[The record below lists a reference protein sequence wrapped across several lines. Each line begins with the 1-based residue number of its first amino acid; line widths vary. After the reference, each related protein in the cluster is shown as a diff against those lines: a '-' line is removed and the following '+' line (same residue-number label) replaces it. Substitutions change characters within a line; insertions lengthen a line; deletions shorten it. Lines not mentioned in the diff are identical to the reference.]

1 MRGYLARRIGQ
12 LALTLFGVSILIFM
26 LVRLLPGDVVDATSG
41 EPGGDPAA
49 REALREALGLNDPLP
64 IQYFSWIGG
73 FFTGD
78 PGESLRSGE
87 PLMTL
92 LSRSL
97 PITLEIVVLGVIIA
111 LVIGVPLGILS
122 AVKPNSVTDY
132 AGRLFGMIGISLPG
146 FWLATLVVLFT
157 SSVFGW
163 VPSTTF
169 ISPFEDP
176 VANLQQMIL
185 PAACVSVYMM
195 ALVMRML
202 RATMLEVLGEDYVRT
217 ARAKG
222 VSSRGVVLGHA
233 LRNALLPVI
242 TITAFEVGVMLAGT
256 ALIEVVFGMPGL
268 GNLLVQGIFNR
279 DYTVVQTVTLLLAAT
294 FVTMNLLADLLYA
307 VVDPRVKLS

>member
-1 MRGYLARRIGQ
+1 
-12 LALTLFGVSILIFM
+12 
-26 LVRLLPGDVVDATSG
+26 
-41 EPGGDPAA
+41 
-49 REALREALGLNDPLP
+49 
-64 IQYFSWIGG
+64 
-73 FFTGD
+73 
-78 PGESLRSGE
+78 
-87 PLMTL
+87 MTL
-92 LSRSL
+92 LSRAL
-97 PITLEIVVLGVIIA
+97 PITLEIVILGVIIA
-111 LVIGVPLGILS
+111 LAIGVPLGILS
-122 AVKPNSVTDY
+122 AVKPNSLTDY

-169 ISPFEDP
+169 ISPLEDP
-176 VANLQQMIL
+176 IGNLQQMIL
-185 PAACVSVYMM
+185 PAVCVSVYMM

-307 VVDPRVKLS
+307 VVDPRVKLA

>member
-12 LALTLFGVSILIFM
+12 LALTLVGVSILIFL

-49 REALREALGLNDPLP
+49 REALREALGLNDPLWA
-64 IQYFSWIGG
+64 QYGNWIGG

-92 LSRSL
+92 LSRAL
-97 PITLEIVVLGVIIA
+97 PITLEIVILGVIIA
-111 LVIGVPLGILS
+111 LAIGVPLGILS
-122 AVKPNSVTDY
+122 AVKPNSLTDY

-169 ISPFEDP
+169 ISPLEDP
-176 VANLQQMIL
+176 IGNLQQMIL
-185 PAACVSVYMM
+185 PAVCVSVYMM

-307 VVDPRVKLS
+307 VVDPRVKLA

>member
-1 MRGYLARRIGQ
+1 
-12 LALTLFGVSILIFM
+12 
-26 LVRLLPGDVVDATSG
+26 VVDATSG

-49 REALREALGLNDPLP
+49 REALRDALGLNKPLP
-64 IQYFSWIGG
+64 VQYFNWIGG
-73 FFTGD
+73 FLTFD

-87 PLMTL
+87 PLSTL
-92 LSRSL
+92 LGRAL
-97 PITLEIVVLGVIIA
+97 PITLEIVILGAIIA
-111 LVIGVPLGILS
+111 LAVGGPLGILS
-122 AVKPNSVTDY
+122 AVKPNSLTDY

-157 SSVFGW
+157 SSTFGW
-163 VPSTTF
+163 VPSTTY
-169 ISPFEDP
+169 ISPFSDLL
-176 VANLQQMIL
+176 ANLEQMIL
-185 PAACVSVYMM
+185 PAFCVSVYMM
-195 ALVMRML
+195 ALIMRML

-222 VSSRGVVLGHA
+222 VSLRGGVLGHA

-242 TITAFEVGVMLAGT
+242 TITAFEIGVMLAGT

-279 DYTVVQTVTLLLAAT
+279 DYTVVQTVTLLLATT

-307 VVDPRVKLS
+307 VVDPRVKLA